1 MVQRVLRALVFLAL
15 LFEAA
20 AFFAGAMLHLG
31 VPLPLPFVETE
42 SLRFAVLE
50 AAGGGLLLVA
60 VLAVLLRRWNAWKV
74 AVVANVVG
82 VAILAYVTTGGAPS
96 AQPSHHQPMLILLIL
111 VLAGL
116 SIPRCRQALESGR
129 HVRRRRRILQAL

>member
-1 MVQRVLRALVFLAL
+1 MQKILRAVAILAL

-31 VPLPLPFVETE
+31 IPLPVPFVESE

-50 AAGGGLLLVA
+50 AAGGGLLLGA

-82 VAILAYVTTGGAPS
+82 VAIIAYVTIIGGPS
-96 AQPSHHQPMLILLIL
+96 TQSSHHQPMLILLIGVL
-111 VLAGL
+111 VGL
-116 SIPRCRQALESGR
+116 SLPRCRQALENGR
-129 HVRRRRRILQAL
+129 HVRRRRRILQAF